1 MKRLIPVMLIIS
13 AVVLAGCDL
22 GSIGAAPATYTP
34 YPTYTPFPT
43 NTPEPTATATF
54 LPTATSVPT
63 STPTS
68 EVTAEPTANVTA
80 TPSGQSNGVL
90 LYGANLREGPGTDYD
105 ALVLLNSGDALTIRG
120 RDFDGRWLCVTT
132 ATGTEGWVAV
142 QQFQGPLDV
151 ARIPLCSDVP
161 TPNATQQARGTNT
174 PRAGTGT
181 PGTATTGT
189 PGTPGTPGTAQ
200 PTTNPSAGNYFEV
213 LAGGPEVCNTVTV
226 VFNGKFHVDS
236 KTGDLL
242 PFDNITPNDEVKRQA
257 YKFELPG
264 FPSYFKVTP
273 SGNAKPAQCEASENV
288 CQALTLK
295 LCGQAT
301 ADAPTGGWEYT
312 GFSVTLIVGTQ
323 SYDVFYEESRG
334 SFGIVFKIPEKK

>member
-1 MKRLIPVMLIIS
+1 MMLLLS

-22 GSIGAAPATYTP
+22 GGIGAPAATYTP

-54 LPTATSVPT
+54 LPTATTIPT

-68 EVTAEPTANVTA
+68 ELTEEPTSGATA
-80 TPSGQSNGVL
+80 TPAGQASGIL
-90 LYGANLREGPGTDYD
+90 LYGANLREGPGTDYR
-105 ALVLLNSGDALTIRG
+105 AIVLLNSGDALTIRG

-132 ATGTEGWVAV
+132 ATGTQGWVAV

-151 ARIPLCSDVP
+151 ARIPLCTEVP
-161 TPNATQQARGTNT
+161 TPNATQLARGTNT
-174 PRAGTGT
+174 PRPVTGT

-189 PGTPGTPGTAQ
+189 PGTSSTAAA
-200 PTTNPSAGNYFEV
+200 TTNPSAGNYFEV

-226 VFNGKFHVDS
+226 VMNGQFHVDS
-236 KTGDLL
+236 KTADIL
-242 PFDNITPNDEVKRQA
+242 PFDDVTPHDEVRRQA
-257 YKFELPG
+257 FKYELPG
-264 FPSYFKVTP
+264 FPTYFKVKP
-273 SGNAKPAQCEASENV
+273 SGNAKPGQCSASENI
-288 CQALTLK
+288 CQSLTLK

-312 GFSVTLIVGTQ
+312 GFSINIIVGTQ
-323 SYDVFYEESRG
+323 SYDVFYEEARG
-334 SFGIVFKIPEKK
+334 SFGVVFKIPEKK